1 MADINT
7 TEGGR
12 IKNGLPGKAMRY
24 AMETKGLL
32 KNKGSIYVGMG
43 IDDPTTINGAEKSGS
58 NTYHTPLTAALNPP
72 TAQGTYALV
81 CNVSESGQVT
91 IGWKSVSN
99 LDGSFVVSL

>member
-32 KNKGSIYVGMG
+32 ENKGSIYVGMG
-43 IDDPTTINGAEKSGS
+43 TEDTTTINGAEGSGS
-58 NTYHTPLTAALNPP
+58 NTYHTPHTAALNPP
-72 TAQGTYALV
+72 TTQGTYALV
-81 CNVSESGQVT
+81 CNVTGGQVT

-99 LDGSFVVSL
+99 LNGSFVVSL

>member
-32 KNKGSIYVGMG
+32 ENRGSIYVGTG
-43 IDDPTTINGAEKSGS
+43 IDDETAINGAEGSGS
-58 NTYHTPLTAALNPP
+58 NIYHTPRTAALNPP

-81 CNVSESGQVT
+81 CSVTDSGQVT
-91 IGWKSVSN
+91 IGWKSVSDLN
-99 LDGSFVVSL
+99 GSFVVSL

>member
-43 IDDPTTINGAEKSGS
+43 IDDPTTINGAEESGS

-91 IGWKSVSN
+91 IGWKSVN
-99 LDGSFVVSL
+99 DLDGSFVVSL

>member
-7 TEGGR
+7 TEGCR

-43 IDDPTTINGAEKSGS
+43 TDDPTTINGAEESGS

-81 CNVSESGQVT
+81 CNVSSSGQVT
-91 IGWKSVSN
+91 IGWKSVNN
-99 LDGSFVVSL
+99 LNGGFVVSL

>member
-24 AMETKGLL
+24 AMETRGLL
-32 KNKGSIYVGMG
+32 ENKGSIYVGMG
-43 IDDPTTINGAEKSGS
+43 TDDPTTINGAEGSGS

-81 CNVSESGQVT
+81 CTVTDSGQVT
-91 IGWKSVSN
+91 IGWKSVNN
-99 LDGSFVVSL
+99 LNGSFVVSL

>member
-32 KNKGSIYVGMG
+32 ENKGSIYVGMG
-43 IDDPTTINGAEKSGS
+43 TDDQTTINGDEGSGS
-58 NTYHTPLTAALNPP
+58 NVYHTPHTAALNPP

-81 CNVSESGQVT
+81 CNVSSSGQVT

-99 LDGSFVVSL
+99 LSGSFVVSL